1 MTPRIL
7 LLAPLDEP
15 LTPEALGSEAA
26 AAFELAAALA
36 TCVADTGE
44 LAVDLVARRGSR
56 TGLPLIGVDPAELE
70 PASGR
75 LAAEP
80 LLTQVA
86 LSGLADG
93 YDVVHSLVAVLG
105 VLQIASAQGAAIV
118 QTVAG
123 RHGEAAAG
131 VLARLVDPRRLAQVR
146 DVPLGVDLTRFLP
159 ADEARDESL
168 VWIGGS
174 ARDEAIARR
183 IASALGLPLRTGA
196 DGDAV
201 ALLQQARALLHL
213 APRRSPFDLVWPL
226 RALACGTPILGW
238 SGIGL
243 EPLAPEPLLG
253 ALAPRNDVDTLIARA
268 ATLPDRHSASPAR
281 RALALARHGA
291 RAMVGRYREIYR
303 ELTSAP

>member
-15 LTPEALGSEAA
+15 LTEDARGSGAA
-26 AAFELAAALA
+26 AAFELASALA
-36 TCVADTGE
+36 VCVADTGE
-44 LAVDLVARRGSR
+44 LAVDLVACRGSR
-56 TGLPLIGVDPAELE
+56 TGLPLIGVDPSELA

-75 LAAEP
+75 LAAEA

-93 YDVVHSLVAVLG
+93 YHVIHSLVPAIG

-118 QTVAG
+118 QTVAD
-123 RHGEAAAG
+123 RHGEAAAE

-159 ADEARDESL
+159 AEDAREDCL
-168 VWIGGS
+168 VWIGRNGTS
-174 ARDEAIARR
+174 AEATAHA
-183 IASALGLPLRTGA
+183 IASALGLPLA
-196 DGDAV
+196 NNGDA
-201 ALLQQARALLHL
+201 AILQHARALLHL
-213 APRRSPFDLVWPL
+213 APMRSPFDAVWPL

-238 SGIGL
+238 SGMGL
-243 EPLAPEPLLG
+243 ESLAPEPLLG
-253 ALAPRNDVDTLIARA
+253 ALAPRHDVDALIARA
-268 ATLPDRHSASPAR
+268 AALPDRRSAAAAR

-303 ELTSAP
+303 ELTSGP